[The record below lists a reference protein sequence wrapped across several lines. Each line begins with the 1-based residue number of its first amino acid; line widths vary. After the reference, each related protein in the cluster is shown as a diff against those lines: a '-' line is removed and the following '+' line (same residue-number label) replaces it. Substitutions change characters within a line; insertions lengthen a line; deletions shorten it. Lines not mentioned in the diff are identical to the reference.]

1 MNRDT
6 IQSLSITWTTEI
18 FMSLLLAS
26 VKNLSL
32 HMNWKKC
39 IVISIRI
46 LVWRSRSCPLQK
58 ICTTIEELET
68 CNQQQFYRP
77 HDSRKQSNALA
88 ESYKQM
94 LLEQKKAQSPG
105 YTCIAVQEI
114 GNSPVFN
121 PRVILLNQFVI
132 VYIQTRL
139 TED

>member
-1 MNRDT
+1 
-6 IQSLSITWTTEI
+6 
-18 FMSLLLAS
+18 
-26 VKNLSL
+26 
-32 HMNWKKC
+32 
-39 IVISIRI
+39 
-46 LVWRSRSCPLQK
+46 
-58 ICTTIEELET
+58 
-68 CNQQQFYRP
+68 
-77 HDSRKQSNALA
+77 
-88 ESYKQM
+88 M